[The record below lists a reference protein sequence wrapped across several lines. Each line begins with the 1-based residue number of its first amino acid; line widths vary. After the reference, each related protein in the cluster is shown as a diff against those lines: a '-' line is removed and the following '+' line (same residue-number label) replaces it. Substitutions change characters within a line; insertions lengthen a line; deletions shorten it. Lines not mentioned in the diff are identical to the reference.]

1 MLGKVPE
8 TARSPQNGSEAFSA
22 VRARDVM
29 VNTTCLAY
37 FFSGF
42 TSVKTIQGND
52 YAHSA

>member
-29 VNTTCLAY
+29 VNLADLQLLKKPPTWAA
-37 FFSGF
+37 FL
-42 TSVKTIQGND
+42 VAKTFQL
-52 YAHSA
+52 S